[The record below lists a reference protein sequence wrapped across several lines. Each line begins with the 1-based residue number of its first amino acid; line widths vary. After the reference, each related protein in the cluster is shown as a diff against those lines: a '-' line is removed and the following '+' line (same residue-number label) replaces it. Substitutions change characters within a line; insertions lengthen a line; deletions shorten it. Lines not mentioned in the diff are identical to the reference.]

1 MNHRY
6 VKGSAVAIGACTW
19 ALAASLTAPAVV
31 FAAPTNLAQGKPV
44 TVSRDASGKNTTT
57 KLTDD
62 DKTKGSRWSAEQNV
76 PQWAIID
83 LEESKTFDTFE
94 ITWESATEH
103 AVDFQIF
110 VSDSNKEDGWAKRRG
125 PSPAT
130 KTPSRPSSS
139 KSPSQAAT

>member
-1 MNHRY
+1 MSNHAPPRTARRLAAHGKKRAPENRKISHVRESHVKQRIERSTMNHRY

-76 PQWAIID
+76 PQ
-83 LEESKTFDTFE
+83 
-94 ITWESATEH
+94 
-103 AVDFQIF
+103 
-110 VSDSNKEDGWAKRRG
+110 
-125 PSPAT
+125 
-130 KTPSRPSSS
+130 
-139 KSPSQAAT
+139 